1 MRYVFVDD
9 SALSYDGYTP
19 LRRAIGGAEKA
30 VIGLASALQER
41 GHDVKVI
48 NRVAYAHMAEGAYW
62 TPFGDSMAPK
72 STDILIALRK
82 PLLLGSMRAATHRLL
97 WVVGAPE
104 YLASPANDALWDSF
118 AASILFIGQNQKRA
132 YTGIVRNAVL
142 APGVRSIYFDPAS
155 APEVVPIPMPDDYN
169 YDPHAAAQSEAERAA
184 AAQAVA
190 DAANVPLPRIPPPHA
205 VVTTHPLQGLA
216 WLVDVWTK
224 AVHPQMPTARLAV
237 YSAVLAKG
245 LKGEE
250 IPATIMPVLEQVKA
264 AATANVV
271 VLEPR
276 NDEGMAQVY
285 RESRVH
291 LYPGDAQ
298 DYACWTLGESQTAG
312 LPAVAR
318 SLGGV
323 DERIDNGQTGYI
335 VPDAEGFAAVTLQ
348 ILGNDAVY
356 QNLSEAAADPARR
369 RTWVMAAEALDAFI
383 ATLPVPTA

>member
-19 LRRAIGGAEKA
+19 LRRAIGGPEKA
-30 VIGLASALQER
+30 VVGLTSALQER

-72 STDILIALRK
+72 SAEILIALRK

-97 WVVGAPE
+97 WVVGGPE
-104 YLASPANDALWDSF
+104 YLALPANDALWDSF
-118 AASILFIGQNQKRA
+118 AASILFIGRNQKRA
-132 YTGIVRNAVL
+132 YSGKVRNAVIP
-142 APGVRSIYFDPAS
+142 PGVRSIYFDPGS
-155 APEVVPIPMPDDYN
+155 APQVVPIPMPDDYN
-169 YDPHAAAQSEAERAA
+169 YDPDAAAKLEAERA
-184 AAQAVA
+184 VA
-190 DAANVPLPRIPPPHA
+190 EAANVPPPRIPPPHA
-205 VVTTHPLQGLA
+205 VVTTHPLHGLA
-216 WLVDVWTK
+216 WLLDVWTK
-224 AVHPQMPTARLAV
+224 AIHPQMPAARLAV

-250 IPATIMPVLEQVKA
+250 IPVTVMPVLQQVKA

-271 VLEPR
+271 VFEPR

-356 QNLSEAAADPARR
+356 RNLSDAAGDPVRR
-369 RTWVMAAEALDAFI
+369 RTWAMAAEALEAFI
-383 ATLPVPTA
+383 ATLPVPPA